1 MDYQQQKQLLAKAKM
16 ASANLADRITTALQT
31 GQYNV
36 AAGYLSIVRDA
47 QGLNEKKEEENG
59 N

>member
-1 MDYQQQKQLLAKAKM
+1 MNYQQQKQLLAKAKM

-47 QGLNEKKEEENG
+47 QGSIKKEEKNG
-59 N
+59 KN